1 MVTISGSVIFDK
13 DRSATINLGDT
24 GLAGVSVVL
33 QDTVSGKRLT
43 VLTDVNGNYSFI
55 NVPDGNYIVVES
67 YGLPGVATPADFSTA
82 VAGPVPVGIDPP
94 IAIATSPPAGS
105 TNLDSTSPN
114 TLSVTVSGSNPP
126 SQNFLDGPI
135 IYTPITSVLDTC
147 VSTSTT
153 NLITS
158 ADNGT
163 FGTFLPGTPTDTGAP
178 GTAANPPYP
187 GVTPGFVYTLPQAG
201 SKNPNDGQYTIQNT
215 STNGNFN
222 NANVWWRMSDHTVG
236 DETGRFM
243 FVNGSNAGQSFF
255 METLPVTANTNYL
268 FSSWITNMIK
278 VPNLTDPLVGIKL
291 LDQNGNTLY
300 NGNLTNTIT
309 ANTVVP
315 EWKQVGTVFNSGN
328 NTQLTVE
335 FLSQGGAASGNDYAI
350 DDIKLQ
356 PISIP
361 TFVPVKSAN
370 KSYANIGDV
379 ITYTTTISNT
389 CTSTLTNVSF
399 LDTIPQGVTFI
410 GGSVNVNGTTI
421 PANNPQTGFALPNIA
436 GNSSATVTFSVT
448 VVSIPN
454 PNPTNN
460 IATVNYSYSP
470 VTGGL
475 TSPFTVPSNIVPVTI
490 NNATLSTTKTVDNAY
505 AKVGDTL
512 TYTITITN
520 TGNVPAT
527 NVVMTDPLAAGTS
540 FVANSVT
547 STSPFTGNN
556 PATGITLT
564 NLVAP
569 SATVTITYKVTVIYI
584 PVPNPIPN
592 SATFNYKYIVDP
604 SVPAGV
610 VGTNTTPIASTQVNT
625 ATLTNIKSVD
635 KVYSNVGDTLT
646 YTLTFK
652 NTGNIN
658 ANNVLIKD
666 PLPAGTTLVPGSL
679 ISSIPYTG
687 TDLSSGLTLT
697 NPILPNQTLTIVY
710 KVLVGNTIP
719 NPNPIPNTATSA
731 YTFTVNPAVPNGA
744 SSNGTTNTVATT
756 INHADLLSPGNFVKS
771 VDNTLAKVGDTLT
784 YTLVIKNTGNA
795 PATNVLVTDPIPNGT
810 TFVSGSITSTIA
822 FTGTIPATG
831 ITLTGPIP
839 AGGSVTIT
847 YKVTVTSVPTPNPI
861 PNTASVNYSYII
873 DPINNIGAVANGS
886 SNTVN
891 TKVNYAD
898 LTSGS
903 NFTKTVDKTVDGIG
917 DILT

>member
-1 MVTISGSVIFDK
+1 MAIISGSVIFDK
-13 DRSATINLGDT
+13 NRSSTIDLGET
-24 GLAGVSVVL
+24 GLPGVSIVL
-33 QDTVSGKRLT
+33 QDTVSKKRLT
-43 VLTDVNGNYSFI
+43 VLTDANGNYSFI
-55 NVPDGNYIVVES
+55 NVPDGDYIIVES
-67 YGLPGVATPADFSTA
+67 YGLTGVVTPADFSTS
-82 VAGPVPVGIDPP
+82 VVGPVPVGLDPP
-94 IAIATSPPAGS
+94 ISIATSPPAGA

-114 TLSVTVSGSNPP
+114 TLSVKIAGANPP
-126 SQNFLDGPI
+126 VQNFLDGPV

-147 VSTSTT
+147 ASISTT
-153 NLITS
+153 NLITA

-163 FGTFLPGTPTDTGAP
+163 FGTFAAGTATDTGAP
-178 GTAANPPYP
+178 GTAAIPPYP

-255 METLPVTANTNYL
+255 VETLPVTANTDYL

-278 VPNLTDPLVGIKL
+278 VPNLTDPLVGIKI
-291 LDQNGNTLY
+291 LDANGNALY

-361 TFVPVKSAN
+361 TFTPVKSVN
-370 KSYANIGDV
+370 KSYANVGDV
-379 ITYTTTISNT
+379 VTYTIKIDNT
-389 CTSTLTNVSF
+389 CQSPLTNVSF
-399 LDTIPQGVTFI
+399 LDAVPPGFNFV
-410 GGSVNVNGTTI
+410 GGSVHINSTLYSLYDPGLGFVVPDIPGGTTTTI
-421 PANNPQTGFALPNIA
+421 TFDALA
-436 GNSSATVTFSVT
+436 
-448 VVSIPN
+448 VSIPS

-460 IATVNYSYSP
+460 IATVNYSYTP
-470 VTGGL
+470 VVGGIPN
-475 TSPFTVPSNIVPVTI
+475 TFKVQSNPTPVTI
-490 NNATLSTTKTVDNAY
+490 NNATLLTTKTVDNAY
-505 AKVGDTL
+505 AKIGDTL
-512 TYTITITN
+512 TYTITAKN

-527 NVVMTDPLAAGTS
+527 NVVMTDPLQAGTS
-540 FVANSVT
+540 FVTGSVSSA
-547 STSPFTGNN
+547 STFTGTD

-564 NLVAP
+564 NP
-569 SATVTITYKVTVIYI
+569 IPPGGSVTITYKVTVISI
-584 PVPNPIPN
+584 PTPNPIPN
-592 SATFNYKYIVDP
+592 TATFNYKYVVDP

-610 VGTNTTPIASTQVNT
+610 VGTNTTPVANTQVNT
-625 ATLTNIKSVD
+625 ALLVNTKSVD
-635 KVYSNVGDTLT
+635 NLYANVGDTLT

-652 NTGNIN
+652 NTGNVN
-658 ANNVLIKD
+658 ANNVIITD

-687 TDLSSGLTLT
+687 TDLASGLTLT
-697 NPILPNQTLTIVY
+697 APITPGQTLTITY

-719 NPNPIPNTATSA
+719 TPNPIPNTATSS
-731 YTFTVNPAVPNGA
+731 YTFTVNPAIPDSA
-744 SSNGTTNTVATT
+744 SSNGTTNTVDTQ
-756 INHADLLSPGNFVKS
+756 INHADLLSPGNFVKT
-771 VDNTLAKVGDTLT
+771 VDNKLAKVGDTLT
-784 YTLVIKNTGNA
+784 YTLVIKNTGNVNA
-795 PATNVLVTDPIPNGT
+795 NNVVITDPIPNGT
-810 TFVSGSITSTIA
+810 AFVAGSITSTIP
-822 FTGTIPATG
+822 FNGTSPASG
-831 ITLTGPIP
+831 ITLTAPIP

-847 YKVTVTSVPTPNPI
+847 YKVTVVSVPNPNPI
-861 PNTASVNYSYII
+861 PNTANVAYTYTSNPSNP
-873 DPINNIGAVANGS
+873 DAKSANGS

-891 TKVNYAD
+891 TQVNYAD
-898 LTSGS
+898 LTSNN